1 MSKIEEYA
9 HEIKNAI
16 WARNVRDA
24 IANAFTLLKNAP
36 EEIETLTSTYK
47 SLSGKVQGMT
57 KKISDL
63 ETKITDVQTSA
74 ENLEKNSS
82 LMAGIDASTY
92 TANTTIPLNNVYNL
106 LQNTSTVKYEN
117 GKITLTPGIYRI
129 ELYGLITAGAFCL
142 SPIQNINLD
151 TTKRYASY
159 VVKVS
164 TGSLVLTPT
173 ATAKTSIL
181 AGANVGICITRLG
194 DAS

>member
-16 WARNVRDA
+16 WARNVREA

-36 EEIETLTSTYK
+36 EQIETLTSTYK
-47 SLSGKVQGMT
+47 SLSEKVQRMT

-63 ETKITDVQTSA
+63 ETSA

-92 TANTTIPLNNVYNL
+92 EDDTVIPLNNVYNL

-129 ELYGLITAGAFCL
+129 ELYGIITTGAFCMF
-142 SPIQNINLD
+142 PIRDINLN
-151 TTKRYASY
+151 TSKRYASY

-173 ATAKTSIL
+173 ATTKTSIL

>member
-1 MSKIEEYA
+1 MTKIEEYA
-9 HEIKNAI
+9 REIKNAI
-16 WARNVRDA
+16 WAKNVRDA

-36 EEIETLTSTYK
+36 EQIETLTTTYK
-47 SLSGKVQGMT
+47 SMSEKVQGMT
-57 KKISDL
+57 KKIADL
-63 ETKITDVQTSA
+63 ETKITNIQTLA

-92 TANTTIPLNNVYNL
+92 EANTVIPLNNVYNL
-106 LQNTSTVKYEN
+106 LKNTSTAKYEN

-129 ELYGLITAGAFCL
+129 ELYGIITTGAFCMA
-142 SPIQNINLD
+142 PVQNINLD
-151 TTKRYASY
+151 TSKRYASY

-173 ATAKTSIL
+173 ATAKTAIL
-181 AGANVGICITRLG
+181 TGAGVGMCITRLG